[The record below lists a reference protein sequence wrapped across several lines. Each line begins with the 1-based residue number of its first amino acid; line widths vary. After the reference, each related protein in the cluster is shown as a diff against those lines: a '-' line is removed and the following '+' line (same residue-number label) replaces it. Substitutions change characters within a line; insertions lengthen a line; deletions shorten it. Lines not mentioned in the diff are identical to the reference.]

1 MEESVDPNEVILE
14 SLTRPKNVNHCV
26 PPNYKQSEQTMTK
39 KYTELLDQF
48 FQSHQPSF
56 IFEPLRKEYY
66 WTNEPFDEEK
76 VTRLDK
82 SADLLGAIDD
92 LTDDQR
98 VSGCCI
104 APRSSSKACSGTYA
118 FS

>member
-1 MEESVDPNEVILE
+1 MNHYAS
-14 SLTRPKNVNHCV
+14 PK
-26 PPNYKQSEQTMTK
+26 YKQSEQTMTK

-48 FQSHQPSF
+48 FQTHQPSF

-82 SADLLGAIDD
+82 SVDLLRLLQNDD
-92 LTDDQR
+92 KPM
-98 VSGCCI
+98 C
-104 APRSSSKACSGTYA
+104 
-118 FS
+118 F